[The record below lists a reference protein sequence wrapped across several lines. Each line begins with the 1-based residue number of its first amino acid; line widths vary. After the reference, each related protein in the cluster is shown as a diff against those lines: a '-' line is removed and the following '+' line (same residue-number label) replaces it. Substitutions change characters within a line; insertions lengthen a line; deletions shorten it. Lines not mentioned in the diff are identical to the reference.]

1 LLAAGCGNAAKAREA
16 VARGDA
22 AMEKGDFDA
31 AARAYEEALRLDL
44 DNAAARTGAEKAK
57 KAGNLD
63 GYLKSVVPIID
74 ETEKLARQWDELRQ

>member
-1 LLAAGCGNAAKAREA
+1 MLAAGCGNAAKAREA